1 MRKIFNYLAIIA
13 TARAGLACTE
23 KKPEDIKPEADEP
36 AFHIEILDLHSS
48 HCKVKV
54 TPNDLNESY
63 FLGVATEDYLAT
75 FGSLYEIETT
85 VSNFIETEI
94 LMNQDTPV
102 SEILKKGIYERE
114 VTGLQPEQRFIV
126 FACHTDE
133 TGSITSKVEHLVETT
148 PPVTASANQFEIEI
162 DQVTATSAMLFIT
175 PSTDDD
181 YVWLEFP
188 DYVYESMSMEELE
201 EFLLKNYKPFFPLHT
216 NSGEMVHSF
225 DGKLEPDTEYM
236 IIVFGYDGG
245 LTTPLTTKTFRTL
258 EPNDA
263 TNVTFSIEY
272 GTMTPRSANVTFKPS
287 DNSVSYLAIV
297 ADEEMLEKY
306 GGADEEGVKKLID
319 LQIKKSILVGDCNDR
334 AEFIEFYAQRGERT
348 GSFSLTPGLRH
359 YACAVCVNK
368 KGEYASAVAIDSFTA
383 PSESVTDATVSASFK
398 EYYDGDELAALNADL
413 YRDFAGWAVLPVKF
427 TLGGS
432 AADAIYTV
440 YPISVIEE
448 EGATDEDIR
457 GLLLDDELLGE
468 YNFHIES
475 KVDIQLEWDCEYR
488 IYMLAFDENENA
500 GELVK
505 VDIPALA
512 RSGASPASEF

>member
-1 MRKIFNYLAIIA
+1 MRYIFSYLAIIA
-13 TARAGLACTE
+13 TALAGLACTE
-23 KKPEDIKPEADEP
+23 KAPEEIKPEEKP
-36 AFHIEILDLHSS
+36 SFNIEIIDLHSS

-54 TPNDLNESY
+54 TPDNPDTYY
-63 FLGVATEDYLAT
+63 FLGVATEDYLKT

-102 SEILKKGIYERE
+102 SEMLKKGVYERE

-126 FACHTDE
+126 FACYTDQ
-133 TGSITSKVEHLVETT
+133 TGAIISEVKYISETT

-188 DYVYESMSMEELE
+188 EYVYEYMTMEELE

-225 DGKLEPDTEYM
+225 DDKLEPDTEYM

-245 LTTPLTTKTFRTL
+245 LTTPLTTKKFHTL
-258 EPNDA
+258 EPNDG
-263 TNVTFSIEY
+263 TDVTFDIEL
-272 GTMTPRSANVTFKPS
+272 GTMTPRSVNVTFKPS

-297 ADEEMLEKY
+297 ADEGMLDRY
-306 GGADEEGVKKLID
+306 GGATEEGVKKLID

-334 AEFIEFYAQRGERT
+334 AEFVEYYAQRGEKT

-359 YACAVCVNK
+359 YACAVCVDKN
-368 KGEYASAVAIDSFTA
+368 GEYESRVAINGFNA
-383 PSESVTDATVSASFK
+383 PSESATDATVSASFK
-398 EYYDGDELAALNADL
+398 EYFDGDELAGLNAEL
-413 YRDFAGWAVLPVKF
+413 YGDYAGWAVLPVKF

-440 YPISVIEE
+440 YPVSVIEE
-448 EGATDEDIR
+448 EGATDDDIR
-457 GLLLDDELLGE
+457 ELLLDDELLGE

-500 GELVK
+500 GKLVK
-505 VDIPALA
+505 VDIPALV

>member
-1 MRKIFNYLAIIA
+1 MRYIFNYLAIIA
-13 TARAGLACTE
+13 TALAGLACTE
-23 KKPEDIKPEADEP
+23 KAPEEIKPEEKP
-36 AFHIEILDLHSS
+36 SFNIEIIDLHSS

-54 TPNDLNESY
+54 TPDNPDTYY
-63 FLGVATEDYLAT
+63 FLGVATEDYLKT

-102 SEILKKGIYERE
+102 SEMLKKGVYERE

-126 FACHTDE
+126 FACYTDQ
-133 TGSITSKVEHLVETT
+133 TGAIISEVKHISETT

-188 DYVYESMSMEELE
+188 EYVYEYMTMEELE

-225 DGKLEPDTEYM
+225 DDKLEPDTEYM

-245 LTTPLTTKTFRTL
+245 LTTPLTTKKFHTL
-258 EPNDA
+258 EPNDG
-263 TNVTFSIEY
+263 TDVTFDIEL
-272 GTMTPRSANVTFKPS
+272 GIMTPRSVNVTFKPS

-297 ADEEMLEKY
+297 ADEGMLDRY
-306 GGADEEGVKKLID
+306 GGATEEGVKKLID

-334 AEFIEFYAQRGERT
+334 AEFIEYYAQRGEKT

-359 YACAVCVNK
+359 YACAVCVDKN
-368 KGEYASAVAIDSFTA
+368 GEYESRVAINGFNA
-383 PSESVTDATVSASFK
+383 PSESATDATVSASFK
-398 EYYDGDELAALNADL
+398 EYFDGDELAGLNAEL
-413 YRDFAGWAVLPVKF
+413 YGDYAGWAVLPVKF

-440 YPISVIEE
+440 YPVSVIEE
-448 EGATDEDIR
+448 EGATDDDIR
-457 GLLLDDELLGE
+457 ELLLDDELLGE

-505 VDIPALA
+505 VDIPALV

>member
-1 MRKIFNYLAIIA
+1 MRNIFNYLAIIA
-13 TARAGLACTE
+13 TALAGLACTE
-23 KKPEDIKPEADEP
+23 KAPEEIKPEEKP
-36 AFHIEILDLHSS
+36 SFNIEIIDLHSS

-54 TPNDLNESY
+54 TPDNPYTYY
-63 FLGVATEDYLAT
+63 FLGVATEDYLKT

-102 SEILKKGIYERE
+102 SEMLKKGVYERE

-126 FACHTDE
+126 FACYTDQ
-133 TGSITSKVEHLVETT
+133 TGAIISEVKHISETT

-188 DYVYESMSMEELE
+188 EYVYEYMTMEELE

-225 DGKLEPDTEYM
+225 DDKLEPDTEYM

-245 LTTPLTTKTFRTL
+245 LTTPLTTKKFHTL
-258 EPNDA
+258 EPNDG
-263 TNVTFSIEY
+263 TDVTFDIEL
-272 GTMTPRSANVTFKPS
+272 GTMTPRSVNVTFKPS

-297 ADEEMLEKY
+297 ADEGMLDRY
-306 GGADEEGVKKLID
+306 GGATEEGVKKLID

-334 AEFIEFYAQRGERT
+334 AEFIEYYAQRGEKT

-359 YACAVCVNK
+359 YACAVCVDKN
-368 KGEYASAVAIDSFTA
+368 GEYESRVAINGFNA
-383 PSESVTDATVSASFK
+383 PSESATDATVSASFK
-398 EYYDGDELAALNADL
+398 EYFDGDELAGLNAEL
-413 YRDFAGWAVLPVKF
+413 YGDYAGWAVLPVKF

-440 YPISVIEE
+440 YPVSVIEE
-448 EGATDEDIR
+448 EGATDDDIR
-457 GLLLDDELLGE
+457 ELLLDDELLGE

-505 VDIPALA
+505 VDIPALV